1 MQFWSEDHDTNGDDY
16 KNDDDDD
23 LDKWGEEEGR

>member
-1 MQFWSEDHDTNGDDY
+1 MQFWSEDDDTNGDDY

-23 LDKWGEEEGR
+23 LDKWNEEEGR